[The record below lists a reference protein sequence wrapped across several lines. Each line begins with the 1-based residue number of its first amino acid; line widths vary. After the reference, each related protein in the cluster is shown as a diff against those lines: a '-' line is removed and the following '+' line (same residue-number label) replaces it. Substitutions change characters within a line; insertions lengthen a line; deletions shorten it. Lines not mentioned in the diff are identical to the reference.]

1 MKKSVFLILCFF
13 LSFHLTGQVNFS
25 EHIAP
30 IIYDN
35 CTSCHREIPEWDFNW
50 QGAYT
55 FDRLK
60 KIPEGSVIYA
70 NALYDNTTDNPFNPS
85 NPPVFST
92 WGEGTTDEMYLV
104 GLNYVDYQEGDEN
117 VIIGEDFSTSVNN
130 EVVKTNNILYPP
142 FPNPAKEEL
151 SFNFYLDQPQ
161 TISIAVY
168 DMAGKEVKKI
178 IDTQFTAG
186 NHRQTIDART
196 LSGGAYLITM
206 RGEKFVLSEN
216 LLIVDK

>member
-70 NALYDNTTDNPFNPS
+70 NAL
-85 NPPVFST
+85 
-92 WGEGTTDEMYLV
+92 L
-104 GLNYVDYQEGDEN
+104 
-117 VIIGEDFSTSVNN
+117 
-130 EVVKTNNILYPP
+130 
-142 FPNPAKEEL
+142 
-151 SFNFYLDQPQ
+151 
-161 TISIAVY
+161 
-168 DMAGKEVKKI
+168 
-178 IDTQFTAG
+178 
-186 NHRQTIDART
+186 
-196 LSGGAYLITM
+196 
-206 RGEKFVLSEN
+206 
-216 LLIVDK
+216 